1 MKIKVENLCKSF
13 NHLVLFNHLN
23 LEIPENQITCI
34 YGTSGCGKTTL
45 LDIIG
50 LIEPYQSGNIYYDGR
65 TIKNEKEKRKMLRE
79 KIGFV
84 FQDFGLIENETV
96 LNNLKIVKKIAK
108 LKDNEKEINT
118 VLESLQLPIDL
129 DRKVYELSGG
139 EKQRLAIAK
148 IILKCPD
155 LILAD
160 EPTASLDKNNKQII
174 LDLLKNFSKE
184 GKTVII
190 VTHDKET
197 IDIADYKVDLTQLKA
212 GESCHV

>member
-1 MKIKVENLCKSF
+1 MKIKVDNLCKSF

-23 LEIPENQITCI
+23 LEISENQITCI

-118 VLESLQLPIDL
+118 VLEILQLPIDL

-139 EKQRLAIAK
+139 EQQRLAIAK

-174 LDLLKNFSKE
+174 LNLLKSFSKE
-184 GKTVII
+184 GKTVVI
-190 VTHDKET
+190 VTHDKQT
-197 IDIADYKVDLTQLKA
+197 IDIADYKVDLTQLK

>member
-1 MKIKVENLCKSF
+1 M
-13 NHLVLFNHLN
+13 
-23 LEIPENQITCI
+23 
-34 YGTSGCGKTTL
+34 
-45 LDIIG
+45 
-50 LIEPYQSGNIYYDGR
+50 
-65 TIKNEKEKRKMLRE
+65 
-79 KIGFV
+79 
-84 FQDFGLIENETV
+84 
-96 LNNLKIVKKIAK
+96 KIVKKIAK
-108 LKDNEKEINT
+108 LKDSEKEINT

-139 EKQRLAIAK
+139 EQQRLAIAK

-197 IDIADYKVDLTQLKA
+197 IDIADYKVDLTQLK

>member
-96 LNNLKIVKKIAK
+96 LNNLKIVKKIAN
-108 LKDNEKEINT
+108 LKDNEKEINP
-118 VLESLQLPIDL
+118 VLESLQLP
-129 DRKVYELSGG
+129 
-139 EKQRLAIAK
+139 IAK

-174 LDLLKNFSKE
+174 LELLKNFSKE